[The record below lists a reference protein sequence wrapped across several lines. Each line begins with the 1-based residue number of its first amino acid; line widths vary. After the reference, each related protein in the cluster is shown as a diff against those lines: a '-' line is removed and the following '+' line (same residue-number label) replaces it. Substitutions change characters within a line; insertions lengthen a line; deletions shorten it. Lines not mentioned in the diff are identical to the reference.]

1 MKRWRPPTSHS
12 RKASP
17 SPRQAT
23 AGVLK
28 STLVPSR
35 EFIGEGEF
43 AKGEEGIVVRGSIK
57 PFVKV
62 LLLPL
67 FVLWLCASSAD
78 ALDIRI
84 TKDRLTLHA
93 DQAPLQTILKRVA
106 DFGITVRVD
115 PQINPLITA
124 SFEERDIQKGLDS
137 ILKGLNHVLI
147 WKAIQGPLGP
157 IPRLAEIQVFTPGEE
172 KRMRPLVRRTR
183 LSIARNPEDGTLF
196 VKDEILLRLNP
207 EAALSDLKKILE
219 KIKGTVIESYPA
231 LGIYK
236 IRLPAGSDVPAVA
249 QAVTELAGAEKA
261 EPNYAYPIQEP
272 SRAEE
277 SVPFSPELSNT
288 GAPQSAVPV
297 AVLDTGLTMDAG
309 LDDFVLASMDA
320 LNPDEPIT
328 DSLGHGTQMALVAS
342 GVVKP
347 LGAKADSETQS
358 PIIPIKV
365 FDEKGYTSNFLV
377 MRSIDFAL
385 SHGARVMSLSW
396 GSETK
401 SEFLERALNGAN
413 AKGLIIVA
421 SAGNEP
427 TGKPVYPAA
436 YESVIGVGAVGPEGK
451 RWDKSNHGDFVSLYA
466 PGFADLP
473 VGYLGDPGP
482 YAGTSI
488 SAAFVANVIAN
499 MLYWKPDATRQG
511 VLEALGAR
519 P

>member
-1 MKRWRPPTSHS
+1 L
-12 RKASP
+12 
-17 SPRQAT
+17 
-23 AGVLK
+23 GILK
-28 STLVPSR
+28 R
-35 EFIGEGEF
+35 EFVGECEL
-43 AKGEEGIVVRGSIK
+43 AKREEVIANRRSTK
-57 PFVKV
+57 PFVKI
-62 LLLPL
+62 LFLPL
-67 FVLWLCASSAD
+67 LVLWLCASSAD

-93 DQAPLQTILKRVA
+93 DQEPLQTILKRVA
-106 DFGITVRVD
+106 DFGITVRID
-115 PQINPLITA
+115 PQINPLISA

-147 WKAIQGPLGP
+147 WKAIKGPLGP
-157 IPRLAEIQVFTPGEE
+157 MPRLAEIQVFTPGEE
-172 KRMRPLVRRTR
+172 KRMRPLLRRTR
-183 LSIARNPEDGTLF
+183 LAIARNPEDGSLF
-196 VKDEILLRLNP
+196 VKEEILLRLDP
-207 EAALSDLKKILE
+207 EAALSDLKRILE
-219 KIKGTVIESYPA
+219 KIKGTVVESYPA

-236 IRLPAGSDVPAVA
+236 IRLPEGADVPAVA
-249 QAVTELAGAEKA
+249 QAATELAGVEKA

-272 SRAEE
+272 SRAGEPA
-277 SVPFSPELSNT
+277 PFSPERGNT
-288 GAPQSAVPV
+288 EAQPSAVPV
-297 AVLDTGLTMDAG
+297 AVLDTGLTVDAG

-347 LGAKADSETQS
+347 LGARADSETYS

-365 FDEKGYTSNFLV
+365 FDEEGYTSNFLV
-377 MRSIDFAL
+377 MQSIDFAL

-401 SEFLERALNGAN
+401 SAFLERALNGAN
-413 AKGLIIVA
+413 SRGLLIVA

-427 TGKPVYPAA
+427 TGRPVYPAA

-451 RWDKSNHGDFVSLYA
+451 PWDESNHGDFVSLYA
-466 PGFADLP
+466 PGFADMP
-473 VGYLGDPGP
+473 VGYRGDPGP

-499 MLYWKPDATRQG
+499 MLYWKPDATRQD
-511 VLEALGAR
+511 VLKALGAR